1 MKSKTKATITFKL
14 RTFIAIL
21 PYHCLV
27 IGGVAIFAFILN
39 KWIEA
44 VIYLVSYFSLRYK
57 FPTTFHAESILY
69 CMLITNGLFIT
80 SIILCP
86 DANTYIFGGVIFAF
100 LTTALL
106 WFIQCVKNLIEDKE
120 CAETLVKDLNEKLI
134 KLENPQ
140 ETFIDRCRKA
150 KLSQR
155 DTEIAVKYYIEKLTA
170 KEIWLWLCKTTE
182 YDSIEWDSVYQL
194 LWRIGKKLNK

>member
-1 MKSKTKATITFKL
+1 MKSKTKAKIIFKL
-14 RTFIAIL
+14 KNFIAIL

-57 FPTTFHAESILY
+57 FPTTFHAETILY

-80 SIILCP
+80 SVILCP

-120 CAETLVKDLNEKLI
+120 CAEKMVKDLTQQLVQ
-134 KLENPQ
+134 LQNPKEQ
-140 ETFIDRCRKA
+140 FINRCKA
-150 KLSQR
+150 ANLSKR
-155 DTEIAVKYYIEKLTA
+155 DTEIAVKYYVDKYSA
-170 KEIWLWLCKTTE
+170 KEIWMWLCENPKYE
-182 YDSIEWDSVYQL
+182 SIAWDSVYQL
-194 LWRIGKKLNK
+194 LWRIGKKLNI

>member
-1 MKSKTKATITFKL
+1 MI
-14 RTFIAIL
+14 
-21 PYHCLV
+21 
-27 IGGVAIFAFILN
+27 
-39 KWIEA
+39 
-44 VIYLVSYFSLRYK
+44 
-57 FPTTFHAESILY
+57 
-69 CMLITNGLFIT
+69 ITNTMFIV
-80 SIILCP
+80 SVILCP
-86 DANTYIFGGVIFAF
+86 YANAYFFGGIVFAY
-100 LTTALL
+100 LDTALL
-106 WFIQCVKNLIEDKE
+106 WFIQSIKNLKEDKI

-170 KEIWLWLCKTTE
+170 KEIWLWLCKTPE